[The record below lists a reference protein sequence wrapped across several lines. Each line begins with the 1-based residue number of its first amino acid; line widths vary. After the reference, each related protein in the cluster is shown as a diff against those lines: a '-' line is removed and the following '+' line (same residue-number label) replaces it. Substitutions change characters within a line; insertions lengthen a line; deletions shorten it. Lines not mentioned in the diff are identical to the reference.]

1 MYIKIESEIF
11 PVGLRLVCFPVADF
25 FFDAEICFT
34 GQQMETL
41 DKAF

>member
-1 MYIKIESEIF
+1 MYIKIECETSRA
-11 PVGLRLVCFPVADF
+11 GLRLVCFPVADF
-25 FFDAEICFT
+25 FFDAEIGFT